1 MSIPSLKDSLDRW
14 TGPPKLEPVVFEPR
28 RAKIAASKVAKQL
41 GDVELREPEPY
52 DLPDLYKRILA
63 AWRRDS
69 SLYRVSARD
78 LRRLPF
84 VLFYPPGHD
93 NRVHQQASTG
103 WLGVQPGFVREY
115 DRWLSDGRRASSVRA
130 LLLEFLRVYPVG
142 LQTFD
147 DLRRLLEKTV
157 SGAASPPPSLH
168 KWQQRCADSGLLRR
182 DGDLSFLEKLIATT
196 DPVDHILGQ
205 AGFDAGL
212 ARCRFLKSGIR
223 KFLPTLSARLARNNI
238 DDTQLARVLTLLEY
252 EGKLRFDDLAMRS
265 DVAAALLRP
274 CAEHSPEPATK
285 KRLQPFFLH
294 HFGDPRLQSGKHRWS
309 GIPEE
314 IRRVVI
320 RWLVERALE
329 QFFLLVKDTALDR
342 HWRYRE
348 AFWRAFLPLEPD
360 VWFVLGSRA
369 DRLLEKMNEKKNED
383 EATSILRGAEGN
395 QSVLLLHL
403 PGVTIAEWSHNGAC
417 RFWLD
422 GTPDAPALYKSTYFR
437 EDLMG
442 KPDHRQPHYG
452 SSEGLWQDEIA
463 HWLRRDNT
471 GVEIDRAEYF
481 PDWLQERPADHHPRY
496 TPSARG
502 SRSQA
507 AGNNPDAPSR
517 IDRTENGPGSA
528 SGVAGG
534 ADGRYGNPQASRG
547 PEGLHGF
554 GFAGMGGLQWGPRS
568 ARPWNAKG
576 HGGRSFGLDDRASAL
591 SSPMGQVL
599 DLRSSGRSAGVSR

>member
-1 MSIPSLKDSLDRW
+1 MNIPSLKDSLERW
-14 TGPPKLEPVVFEPR
+14 TGPPKLEPGLEPR

-41 GDVELREPEPY
+41 GDVEMKEPEPY
-52 DLPDLYKRILA
+52 DLPDLYERILA

-69 SLYRVSARD
+69 SLYRVSALD

-84 VLFYPPGHD
+84 VVFYSPTEGTR
-93 NRVHQQASTG
+93 NRGQDSTNY
-103 WLGVQPGFVREY
+103 WLGAQTGIVREY
-115 DRWLSDGRRASSVRA
+115 ERWLSNGLRAVSVRE
-130 LLLEFLRVYPVG
+130 LLKQFLGVYPVD
-142 LQTFD
+142 LPTFE
-147 DLRRLLEKTV
+147 DLRQLLQMAMEGTSSLSPSLEK
-157 SGAASPPPSLH
+157 
-168 KWQQRCADSGLLRR
+168 WRQRCLDFGLLQEG
-182 DGDLSFLEKLIATT
+182 GDLSFVENLVSAS
-196 DPVDHILGQ
+196 DPVDDFLGR
-205 AGFDAGL
+205 AGFEAGL
-212 ARCRFLKSGIR
+212 ARSGFLASGIR
-223 KFLPTLSARLARNNI
+223 KHLPNFSTRLTRDSN
-238 DDTQLARVLTLLEY
+238 DGTELERLLTLLEC

-265 DVAAALLRP
+265 EVAAALLGP

-369 DRLLEKMNEKKNED
+369 ERLLEKMNEKKNED

-395 QSVLLLHL
+395 QSVLLLRL

-422 GTPDAPALYKSTYFR
+422 GTPDAPALYRSAYFR

-463 HWLRRDNT
+463 HWLRDNT

-481 PDWLQERPADHHPRY
+481 PDRLQERQTDHRPRY
-496 TPSARG
+496 TPSARE

-507 AGNNPDAPSR
+507 TAGNSPDAPSR
-517 IDRTENGPGSA
+517 IDRTETAPA
-528 SGVAGG
+528 ALRELREVRDAVM
-534 ADGRYGNPQASRG
+534 AARR
-547 PEGLHGF
+547 
-554 GFAGMGGLQWGPRS
+554 PR
-568 ARPWNAKG
+568 
-576 HGGRSFGLDDRASAL
+576 
-591 SSPMGQVL
+591 V
-599 DLRSSGRSAGVSR
+599 DLRAFMDANSPAWVAYTADHGAPGYGTRKTTILDRLDSTIARLRSLVLWRSSSN